1 MKCNSDHRVIPW
13 SSWACARAI
22 RNPDTRRRG
31 TATNGA
37 GGIATSPLGTRARRR
52 EHAQNLERANGS
64 ESSILGKARLGAK
77 VRFQS
82 DTAARRGK
90 ISVRFAA
97 KQSESRHSAFDAVD
111 GSPPPC
117 GYGRGAR
124 AGGELDGQRYDDW
137 SGYREVSV
145 SSARRGCG
153 GRGGH
158 PTEADP
164 WAGPRVLREAAPM
177 SRRDRGM
184 QLLALLGERTDRTR
198 S

>member
-97 KQSESRHSAFDAVD
+97 KQSEIRHSAYDVVD
-111 GSPPPC
+111 GSPS
-117 GYGRGAR
+117 
-124 AGGELDGQRYDDW
+124 D
-137 SGYREVSV
+137 
-145 SSARRGCG
+145 
-153 GRGGH
+153 
-158 PTEADP
+158 
-164 WAGPRVLREAAPM
+164 LR
-177 SRRDRGM
+177 
-184 QLLALLGERTDRTR
+184 
-198 S
+198 